1 MIATNKLEML
11 AGNGSIVLEQAGHLH
26 TALQSYALNEYS
38 SALISATTQV
48 YDALGK
54 LIKLCD
60 EVILSDE
67 VEKCAAL
74 APENVDSVVKMV
86 ETAVQRLADL
96 ANEKMAEGVNGGS
109 PRAPH
114 TPKTP
119 NTLQRPTI
127 DVAAQRTSLPDIPL
141 TPRER
146 DQLEQASA
154 NVRPSFSSENLLCD
168 ASPPPKPPLPN
179 RHTDPPP
186 LPPKRRPSTSTK
198 SVPAHE
204 LDSATPDSALFL
216 QCGGALDRNSLR
228 SRSPEDNS
236 SLLSA
241 SAGSLD
247 SALNHSREE
256 EELKHLTLDTSHDEA
271 HLCSDIGLIKQSVS
285 ENWDEAESMQHVTE
299 TGNHRNSDESGFVS
313 FRSST
318 QSVIAKHVSS
328 SSFTAKST
336 AAAISNVISKFDAIT
351 EQNSKF
357 SSSSSSIE
365 NQETTSSIQVLSS
378 QVSSSITAR
387 EVTDQMEAMNASLD
401 DVFGGVSDEKP
412 PLPEKTRKSSV
423 RRVSTYDNVDETDA
437 AELR

>member
-1 MIATNKLEML
+1 ML
-11 AGNGSIVLEQAGHLH
+11 AGNGTIVLEQVAQLH

-60 EVILSDE
+60 DVILSDDE
-67 VEKCAAL
+67 QICVTL
-74 APENVDSVVKMV
+74 SHDNVDTIVRMV
-86 ETAVQRLADL
+86 ETAVQHLATLAD
-96 ANEKMAEGVNGGS
+96 EKIAEQRNGGGS
-109 PRAPH
+109 PAP
-114 TPKTP
+114 PQSA
-119 NTLQRPTI
+119 NMLQRPTI
-127 DVAAQRTSLPDIPL
+127 DVAAQRTSLPDISL

-146 DQLEQASA
+146 DQLEQVSA
-154 NVRPSFSSENLLCD
+154 GVRPSFSSENILCD

-186 LPPKRRPSTSTK
+186 LPPKRRPSHKNSTPPMMNNN
-198 SVPAHE
+198 SSLHD
-204 LDSATPDSALFL
+204 LNGGTPDSALFL
-216 QCGGALDRNSLR
+216 QCGNALDRNSLR

-256 EELKHLTLDTSHDEA
+256 EELKHLTLDTSHDDA

-285 ENWDEAESMQHVTE
+285 HENNWDEAESMQNVVNE
-299 TGNHRNSDESGFVS
+299 ASNHRNSDESGFVS

-318 QSVIAKHVSS
+318 QSVIAKQQQSS
-328 SSFTAKST
+328 SYSSQK
-336 AAAISNVISKFDAIT
+336 AISNVISKFDAIT

-357 SSSSSSIE
+357 SSSSSSITE
-365 NQETTSSIQVLSS
+365 NHEIRVQMSS
-378 QVSSSITAR
+378 VSSSIVAR
-387 EVTDQMEAMNASLD
+387 EVSDQIDAMNASLD
-401 DVFGGVSDEKP
+401 DVFGGVDEKP

-423 RRVSTYDNVDETDA
+423 RRVSTYDNVDELDA